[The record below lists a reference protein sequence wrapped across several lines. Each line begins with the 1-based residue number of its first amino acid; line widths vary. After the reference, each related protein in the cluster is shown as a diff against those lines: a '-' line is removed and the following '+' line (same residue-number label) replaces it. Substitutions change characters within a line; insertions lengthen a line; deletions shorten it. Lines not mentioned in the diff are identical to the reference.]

1 MNSLWEDWE
10 EKSIRHKTR
19 ESIWG
24 TPQFVKERLK
34 SLIAR
39 TGANEIMINSMIHN
53 PEDRIKSYELISKVW
68 FE

>member
-1 MNSLWEDWE
+1 MDIVGKNGKK
-10 EKSIRHKTR
+10 KSIRYKTR

-24 TPQFVKERLK
+24 TPQVVKERLK
-34 SLIAR
+34 SLIDR
-39 TGANEIMINSMIHN
+39 TGANEIMINCMVHN